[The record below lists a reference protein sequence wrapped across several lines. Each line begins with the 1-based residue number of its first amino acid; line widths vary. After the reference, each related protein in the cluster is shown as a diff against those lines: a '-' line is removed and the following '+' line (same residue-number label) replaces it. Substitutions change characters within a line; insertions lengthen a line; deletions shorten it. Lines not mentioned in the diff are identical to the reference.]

1 MTFSSKHFKNS
12 IGVFQK
18 FSFQTTQQVSLT
30 IFREMAEEMKI
41 QTLIIEYEKIAI
53 RFSKKKWIFKC
64 CRNYCVIEEI
74 YEQFIEMMISI
85 HSFAALVFNNCEIES
100 HPPCYGKKASVRL
113 LDFLVTDFEIMID
126 VFYRGLSSFEIRGNE
141 KLIVVLELCT
151 AINGLL
157 SAFERKYS

>member
-1 MTFSSKHFKNS
+1 
-12 IGVFQK
+12 
-18 FSFQTTQQVSLT
+18 
-30 IFREMAEEMKI
+30 MAEEMKI

-85 HSFAALVFNNCEIES
+85 RSFAALVFQDSDIES
-100 HPPCYGKKASVRL
+100 HPACYGQKASVRL

-141 KLIVVLELCT
+141 QLIVVCELCT

-157 SAFERKYS
+157 NAFERKYS